1 MRYINLYTVDNSYE
15 ANFIKDNLADEGIEC
30 MLTNEN
36 FTNLMPYLNGML
48 GSGIQ
53 ILVDK
58 DDYDRAKQILDNK
71 NSAEIKVCPN
81 CDSTNIKYGL
91 GTKHRLKKLL
101 ALGIALVI
109 ASPVRHIG
117 QTYYC
122 RDCKTEFG
130 K

>member
-1 MRYINLYTVDNSYE
+1 MKYINLYTVDNSYE
-15 ANFIKDNLADEGIEC
+15 ANFIKENLADEGIEC

-91 GTKHRLKKLL
+91 GTKHRLKKICHR
-101 ALGIALVI
+101 AANYSVKYISNSTANNKAESNDFKV
-109 ASPVRHIG
+109 
-117 QTYYC
+117 
-122 RDCKTEFG
+122 
-130 K
+130 